1 MLFYRTTLTHHV
13 LVVVMV
19 VPPRQVG
26 NQIKTRAVVIKLGGR
41 TPAGAAEAA
50 AVTTTVDIQY
60 SMQGVV

>member
-13 LVVVMV
+13 LVVV

-41 TPAGAAEAA
+41 TPAEAA
-50 AVTTTVDIQY
+50 AATTTAGIQY
-60 SMQGVV
+60 PLQGVV